1 MVFATERFNCIA
13 ENCRTAKY
21 ESVETAWDLFIL
33 KKAPLALRREMYKND
48 FLSINNTGKI
58 NQDKTRCKRIYLSIE
73 ILAAAKVIFSCEELV
88 VSSTLQCF
96 ELGKSQL
103 EGDGKQWL

>member
-13 ENCRTAKY
+13 ENCRSAKY
-21 ESVETAWDLFIL
+21 KSVETAF
-33 KKAPLALRREMYKND
+33 KKVPLALCREMYNND
-48 FLSINNTGKI
+48 FFSINNTEKI

-103 EGDGKQWL
+103 EGDGKQ